1 MWFQPIGQEVAKH
14 PPFPSYLKDTELPR
28 ACKALSA
35 IVLTFLFT
43 WNPCKQRIASWKKTA
58 IFRSPMTNQ
67 PHVAIVGATGAVGR
81 EMLVCLEERDF
92 PLSQLT
98 LLASA
103 RSAGQKI
110 SFRGEELTIKELT
123 EDSFEG
129 IDIALFSA
137 GGGISLKFG
146 PVAAAAGCVVID
158 NSSAFRMDPDVPLVV
173 PEINPEAAADH
184 PRNMIANPN
193 CSTIITLM
201 GLAPLHRAFGLTGII
216 ASTYQAVSGSGAQGI
231 AELESQTEA
240 LVNGSPIETSVYP
253 HQIAHNVIPH
263 VDVFQDTGY
272 TKEEQK
278 MLHEGRKILGLP
290 DLKVTCTCVRVP
302 VMRSH
307 SISVTAIF
315 QQEPSIEA
323 ARAAFEGQKGVRL
336 TDDPSQAIYPVPLET
351 TGKDDCEV
359 GRIRLDQVLPNSLA
373 LWVVG
378 DQVKKGAALNAVQIA
393 ELL

>member
-1 MWFQPIGQEVAKH
+1 MI
-14 PPFPSYLKDTELPR
+14 
-28 ACKALSA
+28 
-35 IVLTFLFT
+35 
-43 WNPCKQRIASWKKTA
+43 
-58 IFRSPMTNQ
+58 NQ

-81 EMLVCLEERDF
+81 EMLVCLEERNF

-103 RSAGQKI
+103 RSAGQTMT
-110 SFRGEELTIKELT
+110 FRNKDITVQELT
-123 EDSFEG
+123 EKSFEG

-137 GGGISLKFG
+137 GGGISLEYA
-146 PVAAAAGCVVID
+146 PIAAAAGCVVID
-158 NSSAFRMDPDVPLVV
+158 NSSAFRMDEDVPLVV
-173 PEINPEAAADH
+173 PEINPEAAANR
-184 PRNMIANPN
+184 PRQIIANPN

-201 GLAPLHRAFGLTGII
+201 GLAPLHRAFGLKGII

-231 AELESQTEA
+231 EELTEQTRA
-240 LVNGSPIETSVYP
+240 LVEGSQVHTKVYP

-263 VDVFQDTGY
+263 VDVFQETGY

-278 MLHEGRKILGLP
+278 MLHEGRKILNLP

-307 SISVTAIF
+307 SISVSALFEKTPSVAEA
-315 QQEPSIEA
+315 QEA
-323 ARAAFEGQKGVRL
+323 YRGQKGVRL
-336 TDDPSQAIYPVPLET
+336 VDDPSQGLYPVPLNT

-359 GRIRLDQVLPNSLA
+359 GRIRLDQVLPNALA

-378 DQVKKGAALNAVQIA
+378 DQVRKGAALNAVQIA
-393 ELL
+393 EIL